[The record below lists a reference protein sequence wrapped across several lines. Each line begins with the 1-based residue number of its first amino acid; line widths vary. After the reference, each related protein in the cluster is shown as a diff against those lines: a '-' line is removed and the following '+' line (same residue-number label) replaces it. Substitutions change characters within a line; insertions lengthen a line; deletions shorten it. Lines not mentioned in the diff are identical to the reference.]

1 LNLFVICDNINNN
14 VIIDISKGEECTMLF
29 RRMISIMT
37 ILSVSLCC
45 CNVVFAEEISLN
57 SKERVMSEQ
66 KEPLVVENLEIE
78 GCEKSYDEESGL
90 YVFTPVDDM
99 GEDNITEDTSS
110 ERAATVLP
118 DLSVAILSPGSGA
131 RISGPVTGDD
141 TTNVKFRIY
150 NNGGAMSGSNF
161 VCTIMIDNQKLQSF
175 YMNHM
180 KANSSF
186 TGSFD
191 ICLETYGEI
200 TLGIE
205 ADSLKEVTESN
216 EKNNLGTAIYNIVYC
231 THDAFECFLIY
242 PGDDLGVQIKRNAV
256 YGNLTENFYSENLP
270 AWNGITDDCVIT
282 SAKISDKEVTPDI
295 DILIYADAKE
305 VENKGIDARAYSYS
319 YHGDVHDYTRVVI
332 NDKQMGNDKYAD
344 CCSTLI
350 HELGHV
356 FTLGHP
362 NASCLYQSIM
372 QQTYSGDDDKKSNE
386 ITLHDAYG
394 VYNAYKNARNRSS
407 ANKKETKDT
416 PKVRISI
423 SDYVPI
429 HSIDD
434 IENIAGYVIKAKV
447 LEGKENTSFEEYSG
461 GYTKINL
468 EVTDVYKGDL
478 NIGDIIP
485 LMERY
490 YIEDDGTE
498 LRRDGYSASEVGK
511 EYLFFVGKYD
521 DGLYDT
527 VCTVLGRYSLENTQ
541 VLNGEVDTI
550 ETNIVEEYKPLY
562 YQLKE
567 EVINKYK

>member
-1 LNLFVICDNINNN
+1 
-14 VIIDISKGEECTMLF
+14 MLF

-175 YMNHM
+175 YMNPM

-231 THDAFECFLIY
+231 THDAEYCTLLY
-242 PGDDLGVQIKRNAV
+242 PGNNLAVQIKRNAV
-256 YGNLTENFYSENLP
+256 YGLLTEEFYSENLP
-270 AWNGITDDCVIT
+270 SWNGITDDCRIT
-282 SAKISDKEVTPDI
+282 SAKISDKELTNDI
-295 DILIYADAKE
+295 DILIYADAKAAGLGNRAASITQHNDE
-305 VENKGIDARAYSYS
+305 HDCTEIAINNNLMGDPNVEDEEEASNR
-319 YHGDVHDYTRVVI
+319 
-332 NDKQMGNDKYAD
+332 
-344 CCSTLI
+344 TLI

-429 HSIDD
+429 RSIDD

-478 NIGDIIP
+478 NIGDVIP

-527 VCTVLGRYSLENTQ
+527 VCTVLGRYSLEDTQ
-541 VLNGEVDTI
+541 ALNGEVDTI